1 MQERNLLFDSTL
13 EGAYIAT
20 VIANP
25 HFLLVENNIRPAFF
39 YSRDNQCIFWAVQTL
54 ANRGVETVDALNL
67 ETVIA
72 SNAAVSQVMKAYGL
86 TDLTKYVDMSK
97 YVARGSYE
105 EYKILEEQ
113 IITYAFR
120 RELRSFSEALG
131 KECANTEISLEKL
144 NDFCNEGLSK
154 ITDRYA
160 YGADSVL
167 LGEKI
172 DSIWQDIIDKRT
184 PTGYGIPWCIPRL
197 NDYLTLVPGE
207 LTLVSGATGR
217 GKSSFFL
224 AEALHKSIELKVPTL
239 LIDTELTDSVWLPRA
254 IASVSGVT
262 VHGVKTGDITR
273 EEELKVKEAIDTLR
287 KAPLIHEYINTFDKF
302 RIEGLVRKWKN
313 KIGLG
318 LVIFDYIKPG
328 TMYGAAEIS
337 QSLGLSTDFLKN
349 VISTEISVPVIA
361 GVQMNEQT
369 GGVADSQKPIRY
381 ADALLRWEEKDAETI
396 ARDGVASG
404 NYRICVDKNRNGMST
419 VGDDDYIDVTFVK
432 NLMRIGG
439 AKQHEIPEEMPFD

>member
-1 MQERNLLFDSTL
+1 MEKLFDAQL
-13 EGAYIAT
+13 EASYLAT
-20 VIANP
+20 VISNP
-25 HFLLVENNIRPAFF
+25 HFLLVENNIRPNFF
-39 YSRDNQCIFWAVQTL
+39 YTKDNQCIFWAIQTL
-54 ANRGVETVDALNL
+54 ANRGVETIDALNL
-67 ETVIA
+67 ETILA
-72 SNAAVSQVMKAYGL
+72 SNAAVSRVMKAHNL
-86 TDLTKYVDMSK
+86 QDLTKYVEMSK
-97 YVARGSYE
+97 YLARGSYE

-113 IITYAFR
+113 ILTYAFR
-120 RELRSFSEALG
+120 RELRAFSVSLG
-131 KECANTEISLEKL
+131 NECENMGASLEQL
-144 NDFCNEGLSK
+144 NDFCNDGLSK

-224 AEALHKSIELKVPTL
+224 AEALHKAVNLKVPTL

-262 VHGVKTGDITR
+262 VHDVKTGEMSADD
-273 EEELKVKEAIDTLR
+273 EKKVKDAIQTLK

-381 ADALLRWEEKDAETI
+381 ADALMTWEEKTPEEI
-396 ARDGVASG
+396 ARDGVKCGS
-404 NYRICVDKNRNGMST
+404 IKISIQKNRNGMST
-419 VGDDDYIDVTFVK
+419 VDGDYVDVLFQR

-439 AKQHEIPEEMPFD
+439 AEQHQIPEEMPFD

>member
-1 MQERNLLFDSTL
+1 MEKLFDAQL
-13 EGAYIAT
+13 EASYLAT
-20 VIANP
+20 VISNP
-25 HFLLVENNIRPAFF
+25 HFLLVENNIRPNFF
-39 YSRDNQCIFWAVQTL
+39 YTKDNQCIFWAIQTL
-54 ANRGVETVDALNL
+54 ANRGVETIDALNL
-67 ETVIA
+67 ETILA
-72 SNAAVSQVMKAYGL
+72 SNVAVSRVMKAHNL
-86 TDLTKYVDMSK
+86 QDLTKYVEMSK
-97 YVARGSYE
+97 YLARGSYE

-113 IITYAFR
+113 ILTYAFR
-120 RELRSFSEALG
+120 RELRAFSVSLG
-131 KECANTEISLEKL
+131 NECENMGASLEQL
-144 NDFCNEGLSK
+144 NDFCNDGLSK

-160 YGADSVL
+160 YGAESVL

-224 AEALHKSIELKVPTL
+224 AEALHKAVTLGVPTL

-262 VHGVKTGDITR
+262 VHDVKTGEMSADD
-273 EEELKVKEAIDTLR
+273 EKKVKDAIQTLK

-381 ADALLRWEEKDAETI
+381 ADALLRWEEKTTEMI
-396 ARDGVASG
+396 ARDGVKAG
-404 NYRICVDKNRNGMST
+404 NFCIKIDKNRNGMST
-419 VGDDDYIDVTFVK
+419 VGDGDYIDVTFQKSV
-432 NLMRIGG
+432 MRIGG
-439 AKQHEIPEEMPFD
+439 AEQHEIPEEMPFD